1 MDIES
6 VEGKLLKVIGN
17 TDSYATWKNPGENIL
32 HVLRGK
38 SVTLNSVRDLGKHS
52 GFAIAP
58 FCLDEDYKVVIIEH
72 DCRFESIKIDVP
84 ECLKARNSTGCPGIA
99 DLKSLSD
106 NEPDSV
112 YMERFGIFHSAVS
125 NGRFE
130 KLVLSRNKSIKID
143 KDFSALKAFYTA
155 CIAYGD
161 SYIYLCN
168 TPYTGIWIGATPE
181 VLLSVKGT
189 NCTTVALAGT
199 KLCNNN
205 LLPDKW
211 DSKNIAEQNLVANYL
226 RNIVRNFDP
235 AFKEDGPYPVKAG
248 KLTHL
253 KTVFEFRKNR
263 ETELGGLLE
272 LIHPT
277 PAVCGLPKREA
288 LGFILENEGYSRGYY
303 SGFVGKLNIE
313 KETQLYVNLRC
324 MNICDNVV
332 TLYAGGG
339 IVKESVAEDEWIE
352 TERKMATMQDLLFD

>member
-6 VEGKLLKVIGN
+6 IENKLLKVVGGA
-17 TDSYATWKNPGENIL
+17 DSYAIWKNPGEAFIHIL
-32 HVLRGK
+32 CGK
-38 SVTLNSVRDLGKHS
+38 SVALNSVMDLGKYN

-58 FCLDEDYKVVIIEH
+58 FSVDADYKIVVIEQ
-72 DCRFESIKIDVP
+72 DCEFNSIKID
-84 ECLKARNSTGCPGIA
+84 ESKCLKAYKTKDSQKIS
-99 DLKSLSD
+99 DLKSLSN
-106 NEPDSV
+106 NEPESV
-112 YMERFGIFHSAVS
+112 YRERFGIFHSAVS
-125 NGRFE
+125 DGRFE
-130 KLVLSRNKSIKID
+130 KLVLSRKKSIKID

-155 CIAYGD
+155 CIVYGD
-161 SYIYLCN
+161 SYVYLYN
-168 TPYTGIWIGATPE
+168 TPHTGMWIGATPE
-181 VLLSVKGT
+181 VLLNVNGT

-211 DSKNIAEQNLVANYL
+211 DSKNRAEQNFVADYL
-226 RNIVRNFDP
+226 RNIVRNFDS
-235 AFKEDGPYPVKAG
+235 AFKENGPYPVKAG

-253 KTVFEFRKNR
+253 KTVFEFRKRR
-263 ETELGGLLE
+263 ETELGELLE

-288 LGFILENEGYSRGYY
+288 LGFILENEGYNRGYY

-313 KETQLYVNLRC
+313 NETQLYVNLRC

-339 IVKESVAEDEWIE
+339 IVKGSNAEDEWIE
-352 TERKMATMQDLLFD
+352 TERKMATMRDLLYD

>member
-72 DCRFESIKIDVP
+72 DCRFESIKID
-84 ECLKARNSTGCPGIA
+84 
-99 DLKSLSD
+99 
-106 NEPDSV
+106 V

-324 MNICDNVV
+324 MNICDSVV

-339 IVKESVAEDEWIE
+339 IVKGSVAEDEWIE

>member
-6 VEGKLLKVIGN
+6 IENKLLKVVGGA
-17 TDSYATWKNPGENIL
+17 DSYAIWKNPGEAFIHIL
-32 HVLRGK
+32 CGK
-38 SVTLNSVRDLGKHS
+38 SVTFNSVRDLGMRS

-58 FCLDEDYKVVIIEH
+58 FSADADCNVIVIEH
-72 DCRFESIKIDVP
+72 DCQFESIKIDEL
-84 ECLKARNSTGCPGIA
+84 ECLKACKSISCPEIEE
-99 DLKSLSD
+99 LKSLGD
-106 NEPDSV
+106 NKPESL
-112 YMERFGIFHSAVS
+112 YRERFGIFHSAVS
-125 NGRFE
+125 NGRFK
-130 KLVLSRNKSIKID
+130 KLVLSRKKTIKFG

-155 CIAYGD
+155 CITYGD
-161 SYIYLCN
+161 SYVYLYN
-168 TPYTGIWIGATPE
+168 TPHTGMWIGATPE
-181 VLLSVKGT
+181 VLLSVNGT

-211 DSKNIAEQNLVANYL
+211 DSKNRAEQNLVADYL
-226 RNIVRNFDP
+226 RKIVRNFDS

-253 KTVFEFRKNR
+253 KTVFEFRKRR
-263 ETELGGLLE
+263 ETELGELLE

-288 LGFILENEGYSRGYY
+288 LGFILENEGYNRGYY

-313 KETQLYVNLRC
+313 NETQLYVNLRC

-339 IVKESVAEDEWIE
+339 IVKGSDAEDEWIE
-352 TERKMATMQDLLFD
+352 TERKMATMRDLLYD